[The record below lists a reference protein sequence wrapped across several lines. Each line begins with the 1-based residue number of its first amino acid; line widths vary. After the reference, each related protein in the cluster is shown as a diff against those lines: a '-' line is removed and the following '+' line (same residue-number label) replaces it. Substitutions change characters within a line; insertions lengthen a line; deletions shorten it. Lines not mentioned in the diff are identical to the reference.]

1 MVTNKHI
8 LVNLLV
14 LSHANSEALL
24 KTCWSSQLAFPCA
37 SSPEVRQ
44 ARTVLEGRL
53 AWEERG
59 SSGKIVHSDRPGVG
73 GGV

>member
-14 LSHANSEALL
+14 LSHTNSEGLL
-24 KTCWSSQLAFPCA
+24 KTCWSSQLALLCA

-53 AWEERG
+53 A
-59 SSGKIVHSDRPGVG
+59 
-73 GGV
+73 